1 VVCISLLPKVFHAI
15 RIDLLVATREQDWEK
30 VRELDRRMADLVDR
44 SMDGGFLPKIE
55 LAREINRNMQLYKYV
70 LQVSARPDLFAHSHD

>member
-1 VVCISLLPKVFHAI
+1 VVCISLLPNVFHAI
-15 RIDLLVATREQDWEK
+15 RIDLLVATREQDWDK

-70 LQVSARPDLFAHSHD
+70 LQVSARPDLFANSHD